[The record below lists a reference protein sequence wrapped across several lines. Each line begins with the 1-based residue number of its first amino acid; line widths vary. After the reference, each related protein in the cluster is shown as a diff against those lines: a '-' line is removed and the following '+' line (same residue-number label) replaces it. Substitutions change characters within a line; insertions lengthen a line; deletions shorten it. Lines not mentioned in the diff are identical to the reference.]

1 MEPWERM
8 TLAETDV
15 RFKANRK
22 INHTFTPKGR
32 DGGIVEEFLYAF
44 ADIFQSRLDMMFD
57 DKLPN
62 DIDRVGKISTLIHSL
77 PSSSKYFPDFES
89 RMVYLRHLAK
99 LSTLPYWKT
108 AKPEEIH
115 SLIIDLRAW
124 IIAIMKDKI
133 EKENNPKT
141 KSVLGLGL
149 HSHGG
154 FPLDIYL
161 RAGFS
166 LKQDTKELEAELRK
180 VHPDWFEY
188 EGGQL

>member
-1 MEPWERM
+1 MD
-8 TLAETDV
+8 L
-15 RFKANRK
+15 
-22 INHTFTPKGR
+22 
-32 DGGIVEEFLYAF
+32 
-44 ADIFQSRLDMMFD
+44 D
-57 DKLPN
+57 DKLVDN
-62 DIDRVGKISTLIHSL
+62 VDRSNELTHLIWSL

-108 AKPEEIH
+108 AKPQEIH

-133 EKENNPKT
+133 ERENNPP
-141 KSVLGLGL
+141 KSLLGLRL
-149 HSHGG
+149 PSDGG

-166 LKQDTKELEAELRK
+166 LDQDTQELETELRK

-188 EGGQL
+188 EGGKQ